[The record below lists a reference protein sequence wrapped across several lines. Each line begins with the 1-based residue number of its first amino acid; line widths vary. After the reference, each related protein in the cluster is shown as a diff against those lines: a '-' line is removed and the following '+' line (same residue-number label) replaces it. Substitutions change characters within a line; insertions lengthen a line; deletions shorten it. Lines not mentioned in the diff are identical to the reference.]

1 MACFTERE
9 QVEVETAAE
18 MSYAKIEDSSPPE
31 GKAFACAGALG
42 ADPRELISQFASSA
56 EFQDGQDLLLE
67 PVAGTCGMAGCSAL
81 LSWHDHAT
89 RGGRPPSP
97 VRQCRSTCQMVW
109 PHPFAASRAARL
121 TLQRMRWHV
130 PKRG

>member
-56 EFQDGQDLLLE
+56 EFQDGQDLWLE

-81 LSWHDHAT
+81 LSWHDHAR
-89 RGGRPPSP
+89 RGGRQHSLDM
-97 VRQCRSTCQMVW
+97 QCRGISKN
-109 PHPFAASRAARL
+109 SRSRHC
-121 TLQRMRWHV
+121 T
-130 PKRG
+130 

>member
-9 QVEVETAAE
+9 QVEVDTAAE
-18 MSYAKIEDSSPPE
+18 ISYAKIEDSSPPE
-31 GKAFACAGALG
+31 EMAFACPGALG

-56 EFQDGQDLLLE
+56 EFQDGQDLWLE

-81 LSWHDHAT
+81 LSWHEHAT

-97 VRQCRSTCQMVW
+97 DVQCRST
-109 PHPFAASRAARL
+109 
-121 TLQRMRWHV
+121 
-130 PKRG
+130 